1 MGEEGGKVKKIS
13 MRLKYLSERGYPYI
27 IALIATI
34 TCEYIGFNM
43 MVDEEGF
50 TELLNGLITLDSII
64 IGFLGAVMPVILSMK
79 NESKFVKYVFEKD
92 EENLFCKYLKI
103 TLLLGI
109 CNVVFCLVLQVR
121 KTILIEYRLMCYYA
135 WIFFTIVFLMATYRS
150 VSYMIALIFSKDEED
165 NIGDDNITISETRRD
180 EVKQKYKSNERK
192 V

>member
-13 MRLKYLSERGYPYI
+13 MRYI

>member
-1 MGEEGGKVKKIS
+1 MNKIS
-13 MRLKYLSERGYPYI
+13 MRLKYLSERGYPYV

-34 TCEYIGFNM
+34 ACKHTGFNM
-43 MVDEEGF
+43 MVDEEGY

-109 CNVVFCLVLQVR
+109 CNVVSCLVLQVR
-121 KTILIEYRLMCYYA
+121 RAILTEYQLTCYYV
-135 WIFFTIVFLMATYRS
+135 WIFLTVVFLAATYRS
-150 VSYMIALIFSKDEED
+150 MSYMIALVFSKDEIGNELTTN
-165 NIGDDNITISETRRD
+165 NIAMISETRSN
-180 EVKQKYKSNERK
+180 EIKEKYKSN
-192 V
+192 